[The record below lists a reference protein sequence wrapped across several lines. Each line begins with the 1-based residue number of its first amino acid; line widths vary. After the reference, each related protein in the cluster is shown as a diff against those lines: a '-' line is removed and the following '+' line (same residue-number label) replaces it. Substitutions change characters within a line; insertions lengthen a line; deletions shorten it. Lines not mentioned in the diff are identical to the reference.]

1 MGAVLIAVTIGIVV
15 SVLTVLFV
23 CIWRKHRISVNVASL
38 RRHQGNFC
46 ESASQILTPE
56 DKALRRR
63 LSISKRTST
72 GLATTSRSSRT
83 DPEARRSKDADMEKS
98 IRCGEQLTGLHVSKE
113 APAGQLLQPASP
125 EQNFPSTTFATSLTP
140 EPAPAR
146 CPNHSDRDSVPVPA
160 QNYQGYYPQNSPTE
174 RVKNSIRI
182 RAVDDIDV
190 RACTLRNRDS
200 ATRTMTDSSVPSE
213 RLPAHLLPKSA
224 GSLDSDFVVTDA
236 AYFTSMVRSPRSMCV
251 LLTSPT
257 ASMTASAGR
266 SVPFDENTEQCD
278 FGTQELSLTI
288 SPQCAPSQT
297 TFASKSASTKV
308 KGMVNGRA
316 PTLFSLTESRPTSMA
331 VCDDFY
337 IDGRIRRGPR
347 KLYDFIEARRVLKR
361 DRSDRME
368 QEIRNHN
375 SRRGMPTISCSL
387 SVGICEQ
394 QKQRVDTPFSDP
406 QSMY

>member
-38 RRHQGNFC
+38 ARHHHQSEFC

-56 DKALRRR
+56 DKAMRRR
-63 LSISKRTST
+63 LSISKRT

-83 DPEARRSKDADMEKS
+83 DPDARRSKDADMEKS
-98 IRCGEQLTGLHVSKE
+98 IRCGEQLTGLHVSME

-140 EPAPAR
+140 EPVR
-146 CPNHSDRDSVPVPA
+146 FPNHSDRNSVPVPA
-160 QNYQGYYPQNSPTE
+160 QNYQGNYPQNSPTE
-174 RVKNSIRI
+174 KVKNSIRI

-190 RACTLRNRDS
+190 RVCTLRNRDS

-224 GSLDSDFVVTDA
+224 GSFDSGFVVTDA
-236 AYFTSMVRSPRSMCV
+236 AYFTSMVRSPTSMRV

-297 TFASKSASTKV
+297 TFASKSASTKI
-308 KGMVNGRA
+308 KGMINGRS
-316 PTLFSLTESRPTSMA
+316 PKLFSLTESRPTSMA

-361 DRSDRME
+361 DRSNRME

-387 SVGICEQ
+387 SIGICEQ
-394 QKQRVDTPFSDP
+394 KKQRVDTPFADP